1 MDIFKKAYER
11 GLAEKEQLLSAVPIP
26 CHIRIINR
34 ASEFLLINDFNFNAT
49 VDQALLLELAELA
62 TEDEAIAIS
71 TTDESGQMSP
81 SQKKRNERNKK
92 KAKGGGEKNPPGQSE
107 NWKIITR
114 QDKRVALSM
123 LLSVDE
129 EDEERGW

>member
-1 MDIFKKAYER
+1 MIAVNAANMDYYPNMMAR
-11 GLAEKEQLLSAVPIP
+11 MTLD
-26 CHIRIINR
+26 C
-34 ASEFLLINDFNFNAT
+34 ASEFLLINDFNFKAT

-92 KAKGGGEKNPPGQSE
+92 KVKGGGEKNPPGQSE

>member
-1 MDIFKKAYER
+1 MTSD
-11 GLAEKEQLLSAVPIP
+11 
-26 CHIRIINR
+26 C
-34 ASEFLLINDFNFNAT
+34 ASEFLLINDFNFKAT

-92 KAKGGGEKNPPGQSE
+92 KAKSGGEKNPPGQSE